1 MNEQGKGTFLS
12 ENLTENSQPD
22 RMPTTGRIFRCL
34 LHDAKTM
41 GIEQRNIFIVV
52 QAGMIKRFT
61 LEAAQRNA
69 MGRPAGKHQSST
81 RLGMGLENREHS
93 TLILRR
99 QVKETVP
106 RQNASVTLFKRQLAH
121 VGNMPIV
128 LRKTLP
134 AQGDHRRGRI
144 NARHSVSRADQV
156 TSHGFGTATA
166 NVEDMTSRNRHG
178 VTKTIQPGLLDQTP
192 RANTIPCLSVTF
204 VEIDDLM
211 GCFMHEGE
219 SRGDVVEGCGWG
231 LKCTWEMLC
240 VEYL

>member
-1 MNEQGKGTFLS
+1 
-12 ENLTENSQPD
+12 
-22 RMPTTGRIFRCL
+22 MPTTSRIFRCL
-34 LHDAKTM
+34 LNDPKTM

-69 MGRPAGKHQSST
+69 MGRSTGKHQSGT

-99 QVKETVP
+99 QMKETVP
-106 RQNASVTLFKRQLAH
+106 RQNASETLFKRQLAH
-121 VGNMPIV
+121 VGHMPIV

-134 AQGDHRRGRI
+134 TQGDHRHGRI

-166 NVEDMTSRNRHG
+166 DVEDMTSRNCDH
-178 VTKTIQPGLLDQTP
+178 
-192 RANTIPCLSVTF
+192 
-204 VEIDDLM
+204 
-211 GCFMHEGE
+211 H
-219 SRGDVVEGCGWG
+219 
-231 LKCTWEMLC
+231 LKQVPKLY
-240 VEYL
+240 V